1 MTLHSPVTPDLTR
14 RDLLRSTAMLG
25 AGATLG
31 TLPWGQAI
39 ARAAE
44 ADGIDGQWPK
54 VTALVEKYVAE
65 RKISGAVAALGWG
78 TGQPGYIR
86 RGKEAFGDPDPA
98 GADSL
103 FRAYSQTKPVTGM
116 AAMILIDERKLRLDQ
131 PIADFIPEMANLT
144 VAIDPKVSLDA
155 RPAKTQIT
163 VRHLLTH
170 TAGFGYAGIERN
182 KVGDELLRL
191 GVTPGVISRTAIPGI
206 TPPVKTLPPDEFLR
220 VAATVPLVAEPGT
233 AWRYSMSLDILGL
246 VIERASGAKSFARFM
261 QERMFD
267 PIGMTST
274 FFQVPKS
281 EQHRLT
287 SNYGFLGPV
296 PLPIDPASNSVYF
309 DAPAFAFG
317 GSGLVCSPA
326 DFDRFLMMLTNG
338 GMVGNTRV
346 IGAAAVQ
353 LGMTNL
359 LPDGVDTK
367 GTFIEGAGH
376 GAGGRVGLGA
386 DAGTFGWAG
395 AAGTVGFVNTRVGLR
410 AGVYVQYMPSAAL
423 PIQKDFPLAVLGDLA
438 SRGQRPA

>member
-1 MTLHSPVTPDLTR
+1 LHDQALATLSR
-14 RDLLRSTAMLG
+14 RNLLRSSAWLG
-25 AGATLG
+25 AGIALG
-31 TLPWGQAI
+31 GMPWGRTM
-39 ARAAE
+39 ARATEVA
-44 ADGIDGQWPK
+44 GIEGQWPK

-65 RKISGAVAALGWG
+65 RKVAGVVAALGWG
-78 TGQPGYIR
+78 TAQPGYIQ
-86 RGKEAFGDPDPA
+86 RGKEAFNDPDA
-98 GADSL
+98 AAASSL
-103 FRAYSQTKPVTGM
+103 YRAYSQTKPVTGM

-131 PIADFIPEMANLT
+131 PIADFIPEMANLN
-144 VAIDPKVSLDA
+144 VAIDPKVGLDA
-155 RPAKTQIT
+155 RPAKAQIT

-170 TAGFGYAGIERN
+170 TAGFGYAGLGKN
-182 KVGDELLRL
+182 KVSDELLRL
-191 GVTPGVISRTAIPGI
+191 GVTPAVISRTPIPGV
-206 TPPVKTLPPDEFLR
+206 TPPVKTLPPEEFLK

-246 VIERASGAKSFARFM
+246 VIERASGAKSFAQFM

-267 PIGMTST
+267 PIGMTSSY
-274 FFQVPKS
+274 FQVPKS

-287 SNYGFLGPV
+287 GNYGFLGPV
-296 PLPIDPASNSVYF
+296 PLPIDPAANSIYL

-317 GSGLVCSPA
+317 GSGLVCSPT
-326 DFDRFLMMLTNG
+326 DYDRFLMMLANG

-367 GTFIEGAGH
+367 GTFIEGAGN

-395 AAGTVGFVNTRVGLR
+395 AAGTVGFVNTRLGLR
-410 AGVYVQYMPSAAL
+410 AGVYVQYMPSDAL
-423 PIQKDFPLAVLGDLA
+423 PIQKDFPLAVLADLA
-438 SRGQRPA
+438 GRAKAPA